1 MKKENIN
8 ILINKIKQLHNTTT
22 NIEKVL
28 NATLNDYRMIEDR
41 LLDILVSEL
50 KIKDEDLFIKQI
62 YEYFEDKIEI
72 NKFSEL
78 VKNNME
84 VYNEYSNKL

>member
-8 ILINKIKQLHNTTT
+8 ILINNLKRLHNTTT

-28 NATLNDYRMIEDR
+28 NAKLKDYRMIEDR

-62 YEYFEDKIEI
+62 YEYFEDEI
-72 NKFSEL
+72 DINRFSEL
-78 VKNNME
+78 VKDNME
-84 VYNEYSNKL
+84 V

>member
-28 NATLNDYRMIEDR
+28 NATLTNYRVIEDNLIR
-41 LLDILVSEL
+41 ILISEL

-62 YEYFEDKIEI
+62 YEYFEDKINI

-78 VKNNME
+78 VKDNME
-84 VYNEYSNKL
+84 V

>member
-28 NATLNDYRMIEDR
+28 NATLNDYRIIEDR

-62 YEYFEDKIEI
+62 YEYFEDKINI
-72 NKFSEL
+72 NRFSEL
-78 VKNNME
+78 VKDNME
-84 VYNEYSNKL
+84 V

>member
-1 MKKENIN
+1 MKKDNIN
-8 ILINKIKQLHNTTT
+8 ILINKIKQLHNTTS

-28 NATLNDYRMIEDR
+28 NANLKDYRIIEDR

-62 YEYFEDKIEI
+62 YEYFEDKINI
-72 NKFSEL
+72 NKFSKL
-78 VKNNME
+78 VKDNME
-84 VYNEYSNKL
+84 V

>member
-22 NIEKVL
+22 NIEKAL
-28 NATLNDYRMIEDR
+28 NATLNDYRIIEDR

-62 YEYFEDKIEI
+62 YEYFEDKIDI
-72 NKFSEL
+72 NKLSEL
-78 VKNNME
+78 VKDNME
-84 VYNEYSNKL
+84 V

>member
-28 NATLNDYRMIEDR
+28 NATLNDYRIIEDR

-72 NKFSEL
+72 NRFSEL
-78 VKNNME
+78 VKDNME
-84 VYNEYSNKL
+84 V

>member
-22 NIEKVL
+22 NIEKAL
-28 NATLNDYRMIEDR
+28 NATLNDYRIIEDR

-78 VKNNME
+78 LKDNME
-84 VYNEYSNKL
+84 A

>member
-8 ILINKIKQLHNTTT
+8 ILINNLKRLHNITT

-28 NATLNDYRMIEDR
+28 NAKLNDYRMIEDR

-50 KIKDEDLFIKQI
+50 KIKDEDLFIEQI
-62 YEYFEDKIEI
+62 YEYFEDKINI
-72 NKFSEL
+72 NRFSEL
-78 VKNNME
+78 VKDNME
-84 VYNEYSNKL
+84 V

>member
-1 MKKENIN
+1 MKKENVN
-8 ILINKIKQLHNTTT
+8 ILINKLKQLHNTTT

-28 NATLNDYRMIEDR
+28 NATLNDYRIIEDR

-62 YEYFEDKIEI
+62 YEYFEDKINI

-78 VKNNME
+78 VKDNME
-84 VYNEYSNKL
+84 V

>member
-28 NATLNDYRMIEDR
+28 NATLNDYRIIEDR

-62 YEYFEDKIEI
+62 YEYFEDKIDI

-78 VKNNME
+78 VKDNME
-84 VYNEYSNKL
+84 V

>member
-1 MKKENIN
+1 MKKDNIN
-8 ILINKIKQLHNTTT
+8 ILINKIKQLHNTTS

-28 NATLNDYRMIEDR
+28 NANLKDYRIIEDR

-62 YEYFEDKIEI
+62 YEYFEDKINI
-72 NKFSEL
+72 NRFSEL
-78 VKNNME
+78 VKDNME
-84 VYNEYSNKL
+84 DK

>member
-8 ILINKIKQLHNTTT
+8 SLINEIKSLHNRT
-22 NIEKVL
+22 NTIEKVL
-28 NATLNDYRMIEDR
+28 NATLTDYRIIEDDLIR
-41 LLDILVSEL
+41 ILMSEL

-62 YEYFEDKIEI
+62 YEYFEDKINI

-78 VKNNME
+78 VKDNME
-84 VYNEYSNKL
+84 V

>member
-8 ILINKIKQLHNTTT
+8 ILINNSKRLHNITT

-28 NATLNDYRMIEDR
+28 NAKLNDYRMIEDR

-62 YEYFEDKIEI
+62 YEYFEDKINI
-72 NKFSEL
+72 NKFGEL
-78 VKNNME
+78 VKDNME
-84 VYNEYSNKL
+84 V

>member
-28 NATLNDYRMIEDR
+28 NAKLKDYRMIEDR

-78 VKNNME
+78 VKDNME
-84 VYNEYSNKL
+84 V

>member
-28 NATLNDYRMIEDR
+28 NAKLKDYRMIEDR

-62 YEYFEDKIEI
+62 YEYFEDKINI

-78 VKNNME
+78 VKDNME
-84 VYNEYSNKL
+84 V

>member
-22 NIEKVL
+22 NIEKAL
-28 NATLNDYRMIEDR
+28 NATLNDYRIIEDR

-72 NKFSEL
+72 DRFSEL
-78 VKNNME
+78 VKDNME
-84 VYNEYSNKL
+84 V